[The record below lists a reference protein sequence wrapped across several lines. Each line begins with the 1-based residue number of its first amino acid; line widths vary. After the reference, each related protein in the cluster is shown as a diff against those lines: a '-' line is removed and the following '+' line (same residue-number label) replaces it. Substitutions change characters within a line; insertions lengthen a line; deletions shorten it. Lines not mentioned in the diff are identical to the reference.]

1 MPMPPGTV
9 RNAAKD
15 TPERLTL
22 HRGQIRTAGI
32 LCPAMALFLT
42 FRRTDMAVNKPISD
56 NARKGAVREHPQ
68 LDTEIN
74 SGMPGR
80 RTP

>member
-1 MPMPPGTV
+1 MLPKTLPNGLLFIGV
-9 RNAAKD
+9 GFAR
-15 TPERLTL
+15 PEFCVL
-22 HRGQIRTAGI
+22 Q
-32 LCPAMALFLT
+32 CLFLT